1 MTRLKGKSSDEN
13 RISKKTTAQSVG
25 VKKDIQARGFRL
37 SFFKANWP
45 DHHV

>member
-1 MTRLKGKSSDEN
+1 MKIEV
-13 RISKKTTAQSVG
+13 SKNALQKKTAQSVG

>member
-1 MTRLKGKSSDEN
+1 MKIEVPKNAL
-13 RISKKTTAQSVG
+13 KKTTAQSVG